1 MTNKIDKVIMTE
13 VDLTVV
19 LLLFALVFHCCCHKS
34 PLTWWLQ
41 TALIWK
47 VGSLRWVSRAVL
59 LSRPKRRNHFFEFS
73 SWQRLPV
80 FLGQWPHI
88 ILKSDAIIT
97 FSHKDPCDYIGPT
110 YVMQD
115 SLPIIRSLITSV
127 KSSLLLF
134 KGHYSVCLS
143 VDI

>member
-59 LSRPKRRNHFFEFS
+59 LR
-73 SWQRLPV
+73 
-80 FLGQWPHI
+80 
-88 ILKSDAIIT
+88 
-97 FSHKDPCDYIGPT
+97 GPREET
-110 YVMQD
+110 I
-115 SLPIIRSLITSV
+115 SLNFPAGRGCLYSLVSGLTS
-127 KSSLLLF
+127 
-134 KGHYSVCLS
+134 
-143 VDI
+143 I